1 MYDMYIYIYTY
12 ITVCID
18 ICMHK
23 YHTYMYLN
31 ICMYTYIHLYTRV
44 HTCKHTVIHTH
55 STRMGQGSQG
65 EKIPAFSN
73 VSFSCMLGSFS
84 SRSLRTRYS
93 EPCTTRTRGVSPGC
107 ARARQ
112 SARAARPGCAHARQS
127 ARAPRQ
133 SARAPRARSQNQ
145 RVVPRLACTGEAHAH
160 GRTRVHCGRR
170 DMADTCV
177 MPGSS
182 TRSNSGCE
190 KPVSVMRFLP
200 KPAQPP

>member
-1 MYDMYIYIYTY
+1 MYIYIYTY

-93 EPCTTRTRGVSPGC
+93 KPCTTRTP
-107 ARARQ
+107 RQ
-112 SARAARPGCAHARQS
+112 SARAA
-127 ARAPRQ
+127 
-133 SARAPRARSQNQ
+133 RARSQNQ
-145 RVVPRLACTGEAHAH
+145 RVLPRLACTGEAHAH
-160 GRTRVHCGRR
+160 GRTRVHGGRC

-177 MPGSS
+177 VPGSS
-182 TRSNSGCE
+182 TRSTRGCE

-200 KPAQPP
+200 VPAQPP